1 MNIKWFS
8 YFLKTYIQRFFK
20 DRRQESSIICF
31 RKCPSVHRKYLGCKG
46 SCLFVS
52 YLFVKLLYLLNA
64 IGQIF
69 LLDKFL
75 GVEFYTFG
83 YYVLVFLLTDHRWV
97 PTDRFPHVT
106 LCDFRIRQSTNVHQY
121 TVQCVL
127 PINIFNEKVFA
138 VLWFWL
144 VAVAIVTL
152 LSAFRWAWD
161 VLVSESSFKY
171 VQDTMEAL
179 GAIEFENKAEF
190 ETMKHF
196 SNHYLGRDGLFLL
209 KLVAKNAGHLV
220 AAELLCDLWSSYQ
233 LDTNRL
239 YTNGNVCCHRS
250 KRFKATKINLSS
262 ARNNLLIH
270 DV

>member
-1 MNIKWFS
+1 MQRS
-8 YFLKTYIQRFFK
+8 KTIHFRFFK
-20 DRRQESSIICF
+20 DRKPENAS
-31 RKCPSVHRKYLGCKG
+31 PSPGDCSVVYRRYLGCKG
-46 SCLFVS
+46 SSLFAS
-52 YLFVKLLYLLNA
+52 YLLVKLLYLFNA

-83 YYVLVFLLTDHRWV
+83 YYVLMFLLANHRWM

-144 VAVAIVTL
+144 VIVSVVTL
-152 LSAFRWAWD
+152 TSSFRWAWE
-161 VLVSESSFKY
+161 VLVSESCFKY
-171 VQDTMEAL
+171 MQETLEAL
-179 GAIEFENKAEF
+179 GGVEAESKNEFE
-190 ETMKHF
+190 MMRHF
-196 SNHYLGRDGLFLL
+196 ANHYLSRDGLFLL
-209 KLVAKNAGHLV
+209 KLVSKNAGHLV
-220 AAELLCDLWSSYQ
+220 AAELLHDLWHSYQ
-233 LDTNRL
+233 LDSHRF
-239 YTNGNVCCHRS
+239 YSNGNVCCQRS
-250 KRFKATKINLSS
+250 KKFKSSKVLS
-262 ARNNLLIH
+262 RQTNRLLVH